1 MLIIVDLN
9 SFYLVITMCLAIPG
23 KILEINDE
31 SHSALVD
38 FDGIKQEVIIALIQN
53 PEVGK
58 YVIIHA
64 GYAIE
69 QMAEEEALEAINQ
82 WKDISEDQ
90 DIDLSDVI

>member
-1 MLIIVDLN
+1 M
-9 SFYLVITMCLAIPG
+9 
-23 KILEINDE
+23 EINDE
-31 SHSALVD
+31 KHSALVD

-69 QMAEEEALEAINQ
+69 QMNEQEALEAIEQ
-82 WKDISEDQ
+82 WKEISEEQ
-90 DIDLSDVI
+90 DLNLSDVI